1 MIGIVLFIVGI
12 LAALIGLAI
21 SIALHECGHL
31 YFAKRFGLRVPQ
43 YMVGFGPTIWSRRR
57 GETEYG
63 VKLLPLGGYI
73 SMIGMYPPKS
83 GKRAN
88 EQSTGFFSRM
98 VEDGRQASAESIP
111 EGEEHRAFYRLPVWK
126 RMLIMLGG
134 PAMNFVLAAIIFA
147 FLGSVIGVYQPST
160 KVGEVYQCVVSAAD
174 RDDPDAATNCETP
187 APGAQ
192 AGLKPGDQITAVN
205 GQEIGDWQALQDR
218 IRVAADTP
226 LTLSVVRDGKSMSL
240 TVTPRANE
248 VYVTDPTTGRILEDE
263 QGRPRTQTVGFVGFT
278 PQHERTRRGLDFV
291 GEMYHQNLSGVIN
304 VIVTMPQRVV
314 EMFQAGF
321 LGAERDPYGP
331 MSVVGVGRVTGEIVS
346 QDAIPVLDR
355 VTSVIQIVGSLN
367 IMLGAMNL
375 IPLPPLDGG
384 HIAAAGWDGL
394 RHWWARIRR
403 RPEPEPFDA
412 AKLLPVTMVV
422 AVLLMA
428 IGALFIFT
436 DLVNPIQL
444 FK

>member
-1 MIGIVLFIVGI
+1 MLGSLLFIVGI
-12 LAALIGLAI
+12 LAALIGLGI

-31 YFAKRFGLRVPQ
+31 YFAKKFGLRVPQ
-43 YMVGFGPTIWSRRR
+43 YMIGFGPTVWSKHR

-73 SMIGMYPPKS
+73 SMIGMYPPKP
-83 GKRAN
+83 GQHAG
-88 EQSTGFFSRM
+88 EQATGFFSRM
-98 VEDGRQASAESIP
+98 IEDGRQASAESIP

-126 RMLIMLGG
+126 RLFIMAGG

-147 FLGSVIGVYQPST
+147 FLGMVIGVYQPT
-160 KVGEVYQCVVSAAD
+160 TRVAEVYECVVPASE
-174 RDDPDAATNCETP
+174 RNNPDAATSCDDK

-192 AGLKPGDQITAVN
+192 AGLKPGDVVTAVD
-205 GQEIGDWQALQDR
+205 GVAVDSWDGLQAT
-218 IRVAADTP
+218 IRESADTP
-226 LTLSVVRDGKSMSL
+226 LEFTIDRAGQTMTL

-248 VYVTDPTTGRILEDE
+248 VYVTDPATGRILEDE
-263 QGRPRTQTVGFVGFT
+263 QGNPKTQTVGFVGFT
-278 PQHERTRRGLDFV
+278 PQHERAQQGIDFV
-291 GEMYHQNLSGVIN
+291 GEMYWQNLSGVYN
-304 VIVTMPQRVV
+304 VITTMPQRVV

-331 MSVVGVGRVTGEIVS
+331 MSVVGVGRVTGEIVA

-355 VTSVIQIVGSLN
+355 VATVIQIVGSLN
-367 IMLGAMNL
+367 VMLGAMNL

-384 HIAAAGWDGL
+384 HIAATLWDGL
-394 RHWWARIRR
+394 RRWFAKLRGK
-403 RPEPEPFDA
+403 PEPEPFDA

-422 AVLLMA
+422 AILLMA

>member
-1 MIGIVLFIVGI
+1 MLGIVLFVVGI

-43 YMVGFGPTIWSRRR
+43 YMIGFGPTIWSKHR

-63 VKLLPLGGYI
+63 FKLLPLGGYI
-73 SMIGMYPPKS
+73 SMIGMYPPS
-83 GKRAN
+83 NGKRAD
-88 EQSTGFFSRM
+88 EQATGFFSRM
-98 VEDGRQASAESIP
+98 IEDGRQASAESIP

-126 RMLIMLGG
+126 RMLIMFGG
-134 PAMNFVLAAIIFA
+134 PAMNFALAAVIFA
-147 FLGSVIGVYQPST
+147 FLGMVIGVYQPST
-160 KVGEVYQCVVSAAD
+160 KVAEVSECVVAASE
-174 RDDPDAATNCETP
+174 RNNPEAASDCTTK
-187 APGAQ
+187 APGAE
-192 AGLKPGDQITAVN
+192 AGLKPGDEITAIN
-205 GQEIGDWQALQDR
+205 GKPVADWEALQST
-218 IRVAADTP
+218 IRVSADTALN
-226 LTLSVVRDGKSMSL
+226 LTIVRDGQVQTL

-248 VYVTDPTTGRILEDE
+248 VYVTDPVTGRILEDE
-263 QGRPRTQTVGFVGFT
+263 QGKPRTQTVGFVGFT
-278 PQHERTRRGLDFV
+278 PQIERTQRGLDFV
-291 GEMYHQNLSGVIN
+291 GEMYWQNLSGVAN

-355 VTSVIQIVGSLN
+355 ISTVVSIVGSLN

-394 RHWWARIRR
+394 RRWWAKLRR
-403 RPEPEPFDA
+403 KPEPAPFDA
-412 AKLLPVTMVV
+412 AKLLPVTM
-422 AVLLMA
+422 AGAILLMA

-436 DLVNPIQL
+436 DIVNPIQL